1 MDITV
6 QLLGTQKSCKE
17 QLSVSKA
24 WPAAVNYVCVKCSIP
39 KDKADESL
47 KTRWLIKKFI
57 LCPLQHPKLC

>member
-24 WPAAVNYVCVKCSIP
+24 WPAAVNYICVKCSVP

-47 KTRWLIKKFI
+47 KAR
-57 LCPLQHPKLC
+57 